1 MRILVE
7 MRCGSHLY
15 GTSTPSSDIDL
26 KAVYLPAARDL
37 LLQRARPAVVEA
49 RPKAPGERNRPGDV
63 DREIFSLQRYLDL
76 LAGGQPAA
84 IEMLFAPDNLMTTT
98 PDPIWREIQALAP
111 RLVSRRATSFVRYC
125 RQQADKYGIK
135 GSRIAAARSAL
146 AMLEAAEQQHGAAA
160 RLEDA
165 ATMLSAFAAGTD
177 HVAILDIEVQ
187 PGRMARHLD
196 ICGRKA
202 PFHAAIGTA
211 RDLAA
216 RLIAEYGQR
225 AQEAERHQ
233 GVDWK
238 ALSHAVRVGH
248 EALELFATGR
258 LRFPLASAGHLLRI
272 KRGELPYAAVAE
284 EIERLMEQ
292 AEATAAASTLPEEPD
307 VAAIEDIVLG
317 AHRAQILEGE
327 A

>member
-15 GTSTPSSDIDL
+15 GTATAASDIDL

-37 LLQRARPAVVEA
+37 LLQRARPTVVES
-49 RPKAPGERNRPGDV
+49 RPKAHGERNAPGDV
-63 DREIFSLQRYLDL
+63 DREVFSLQRYLDL

-84 IEMLFAPDNLMTTT
+84 IEMLFAPDRLMTA
-98 PDPIWREIQALAP
+98 PPAALWRELQALAP

-135 GSRIAAARSAL
+135 GSRAAAARKAL
-146 AMLEAAEQQHGAAA
+146 ALLEVAEQSHGAGA
-160 RLEDA
+160 RLDQVEAVLAD
-165 ATMLSAFAAGTD
+165 LSAAVE
-177 HVAILDIEVQ
+177 HVALVDIEVQ

-202 PFHAAIGTA
+202 PLHATIRTA

-216 RLIAEYGQR
+216 RLVAEYGQR
-225 AQEAERHQ
+225 ALAAEQQQ

-248 EALELFATGR
+248 EALELFATGG
-258 LRFPLASAGHLLRI
+258 LAFPLATAGHLLRI
-272 KRGELPYAAVAE
+272 KRGELAYAAVAE
-284 EIERLMEQ
+284 EIERLMVQVE
-292 AEATAAASTLPEEPD
+292 AAAATSVLPEEPD
-307 VAAIEDIVLG
+307 LAAIEAIILQ
-317 AHRAQILEGE
+317 AHRQQILEEG

>member
-15 GTSTPSSDIDL
+15 GTATPDSDIDL

-37 LLQRARPAVVEA
+37 LLQRARPTIVES
-49 RPKAPGERNRPGDV
+49 RPKAHGERNQPGDV
-63 DREIFSLQRYLDL
+63 DRETFSLQRYLEL
-76 LAGGQPAA
+76 LVGGQPMA
-84 IEMLFAPDNLMTTT
+84 IEMLFAPDSAMTAP
-98 PDPIWREIQALAP
+98 PDELWRELQAAAP
-111 RLVSRRATSFVRYC
+111 RLVSRRAASFVRYC
-125 RQQADKYGIK
+125 RQQANKYGIK
-135 GSRIAAARSAL
+135 GSRAAAARQAL
-146 AMLEAAEQQHGAAA
+146 AALEAAEQTHSAGSPLDRAEAM
-160 RLEDA
+160 LE
-165 ATMLSAFAAGTD
+165 TLAGETE
-177 HVAILDIEVQ
+177 HVSLVDIEVQ

-202 PFHAAIGTA
+202 PLHAAIRTA

-216 RLIAEYGQR
+216 RLVAEYGQR
-225 AQEAERHQ
+225 ALEAERQQ
-233 GVDWK
+233 GIDWK

-248 EALELFATGR
+248 EALELFTTGR

-284 EIERLMEQ
+284 EIELLMER
-292 AEATAAASTLPEEPD
+292 AEAAAAASILPDEPD
-307 VAAIEDIVLG
+307 LAAVEAMIVAA
-317 AHRAQILEGE
+317 HRRQILENG